1 MSGQTVAIENNSNK
15 DMTGEKMS
23 KVVTVDNPYFI
34 KEENE
39 EVIERKENEA
49 ALAELQAKL
58 EHYQRLSVMSGSIK
72 RWVLVMNAI
81 IIPIVIGITLSV
93 FVGSSKSKPSLEDY
107 AAAVST
113 KDKAIND

>member
-1 MSGQTVAIENNSNK
+1 MSKENNANIQPVGK
-15 DMTGEKMS
+15 EMS
-23 KVVTVDNPYFI
+23 KLVSVDNPYFI

-58 EHYQRLSVMSGSIK
+58 EHYQRLSILSSSIK
-72 RWVLVMNAI
+72 RGVLIMNAI
-81 IIPIVIGITLSV
+81 IIPIVIGITLSL
-93 FVGSSKSKPSLEDY
+93 FTGSNKSKPSLQDY

-113 KDKAIND
+113 KDKK